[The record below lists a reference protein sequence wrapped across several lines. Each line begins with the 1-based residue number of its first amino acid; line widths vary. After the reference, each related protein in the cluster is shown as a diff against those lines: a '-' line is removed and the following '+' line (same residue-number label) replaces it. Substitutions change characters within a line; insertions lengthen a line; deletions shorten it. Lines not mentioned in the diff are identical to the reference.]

1 MSHSYGNGNSN
12 GNNYLSKK
20 RLEEDIPI
28 DNRYHFDKYDKF
40 DKYGNHGRYNNMN
53 YIHSKPSNGN
63 NYYGNSSRYR
73 SNYYNN
79 PKSFHG
85 NSYSNKP
92 VPKRDYKKSYQK
104 YSNEG
109 IRNLSHCEM
118 PSPPPLSLK
127 QKSDSDSLKNIS
139 STSGDT
145 KSIRSLG
152 SNTGLNLKDINKLV
166 SNITNIPTGRGQPIF
181 NQQSINI
188 GIKLGSPSNLKF
200 KEKGISE
207 FKEENKKW
215 RKDEDNKEDEIPIF
229 NFPKP
234 SEKLLNYEPFNK
246 SLIKIEPNPL
256 DEFEI
261 YPKKLFEFNKNNCPR
276 KPYNTTIKESNNNDN
291 IENTLSIKSCYLLAK
306 IRNWKLVT
314 KFIPA
319 SYLTKEKF
327 KNIIPL
333 DEDKEDGG
341 RTEETNS
348 SKISNQKGED
358 PKKEKE
364 KKFYLVYSEKFE
376 ENVEKSLE
384 PMMQRKKQVKRDIF
398 NKKYIIAQYHYDILK
413 LKNKIKQNKFKI
425 NYLNINQENLKAA
438 LEGGKD

>member
-261 YPKKLFEFNKNNCPR
+261 YPKKLFEFNKINCPR

-425 NYLNINQENLKAA
+425 NYLNINQENLKTA